1 MKDREKSGS
10 AKGGFSIAKLVV
22 MLVGTGII
30 GTGIW
35 GGKYMLSKD
44 EEKIRNE
51 NFWKVK
57 KEDFL
62 VTVKLTG
69 TLVSTDE
76 VMLKSELEGHSTIR
90 YVIEEGTKVEGNF
103 EYTIQSGDTLESI
116 AESNAKD
123 ALNIKALNKDLKL
136 DWDHLKPG
144 QEITL
149 PGKLLIEL
157 DPLDLKGRINQMDIV
172 VQRSENALA
181 RIKGNFRT
189 VQLSAVLALKRA
201 QNDHQIAG
209 SELEKTRNS
218 TVKNYIDDKVGLIA
232 NLEEEVALAEK
243 NLKAYTE
250 LRELGFVSDVEV
262 LREKAKRNKAL
273 HTIKMT
279 RADLDAY
286 KKYDQASLISIKQ
299 LTVDEAFVNIEK
311 TKVQTVADLSD
322 ANSSISTQEKTLNL
336 EKERLE
342 DLREQMANTRIYA
355 PEPGVVVYY
364 APRHWEKQELVSN
377 GSNVRRGQ
385 NLIKLP
391 KDKSLKVDLSVPQAM
406 RAQLKRGRKAWVQV
420 ENGEPLPGTLSMLSK
435 IVDSNRRG
443 HTQKSYFKGEITIDR
458 EEFPDSVSEGMTVT
472 VEIQVIN
479 LIGENQR
486 IKVPNQCVISQVIDD
501 VAETGCWVLNP
512 DTNELS
518 WRPVTIEYND
528 KNFVAIKDETDPGRG
543 LREDELVLLAPLTQ
557 ADNMNLE
564 EGVTNKGKVK
574 LGEPKLDEDAKEK
587 SSTGG

>member
-1 MKDREKSGS
+1 
-10 AKGGFSIAKLVV
+10 
-22 MLVGTGII
+22 
-30 GTGIW
+30 
-35 GGKYMLSKD
+35 
-44 EEKIRNE
+44 
-51 NFWKVK
+51 
-57 KEDFL
+57 
-62 VTVKLTG
+62 
-69 TLVSTDE
+69 
-76 VMLKSELEGHSTIR
+76 
-90 YVIEEGTKVEGNF
+90 
-103 EYTIQSGDTLESI
+103 
-116 AESNAKD
+116 
-123 ALNIKALNKDLKL
+123 
-136 DWDHLKPG
+136 
-144 QEITL
+144 
-149 PGKLLIEL
+149 
-157 DPLDLKGRINQMDIV
+157 
-172 VQRSENALA
+172 
-181 RIKGNFRT
+181 
-189 VQLSAVLALKRA
+189 
-201 QNDHQIAG
+201 
-209 SELEKTRNS
+209 
-218 TVKNYIDDKVGLIA
+218 
-232 NLEEEVALAEK
+232 
-243 NLKAYTE
+243 
-250 LRELGFVSDVEV
+250 
-262 LREKAKRNKAL
+262 
-273 HTIKMT
+273 
-279 RADLDAY
+279 
-286 KKYDQASLISIKQ
+286 
-299 LTVDEAFVNIEK
+299 
-311 TKVQTVADLSD
+311 
-322 ANSSISTQEKTLNL
+322 
-336 EKERLE
+336 
-342 DLREQMANTRIYA
+342 MANTRIYA

-486 IKVPNQCVISQVIDD
+486 IKVPNQCVISQMIDD

-587 SSTGG
+587 SRTGG

>member
-1 MKDREKSGS
+1 
-10 AKGGFSIAKLVV
+10 
-22 MLVGTGII
+22 
-30 GTGIW
+30 
-35 GGKYMLSKD
+35 
-44 EEKIRNE
+44 
-51 NFWKVK
+51 
-57 KEDFL
+57 
-62 VTVKLTG
+62 
-69 TLVSTDE
+69 
-76 VMLKSELEGHSTIR
+76 
-90 YVIEEGTKVEGNF
+90 
-103 EYTIQSGDTLESI
+103 
-116 AESNAKD
+116 
-123 ALNIKALNKDLKL
+123 
-136 DWDHLKPG
+136 
-144 QEITL
+144 
-149 PGKLLIEL
+149 
-157 DPLDLKGRINQMDIV
+157 
-172 VQRSENALA
+172 
-181 RIKGNFRT
+181 
-189 VQLSAVLALKRA
+189 VLALKRA
-201 QNDHQIAG
+201 QNDHQITG

-218 TVKNYIDDKVGLIA
+218 TVKNYIDNKVGLIA

-243 NLKAYTE
+243 NLKAYPE

-299 LTVDEAFVNIEK
+299 LAVDEAFVNIEK

-406 RAQLKRGRKAWVQV
+406 RAQLKLSMKAWVQV

-486 IKVPNQCVISQVIDD
+486 IKVPNQCVISQMIDD

-528 KNFVAIKDETDPGRG
+528 ENFVAIKDETDPGRG